1 MFSVRLKELREKAG
15 YSQYSFADAFNIS
28 QSTIGNWEA
37 GTREPKF
44 ATMIRLADFFNVSV
58 DYLLGRTDEM
68 NPSHKISNSDNKEL
82 DQKFLKLLSD
92 IESLPPSQ
100 QEKFMNMMASTLAL
114 LHDQEETGSN

>member
-1 MFSVRLKELREKAG
+1 MFRLRLKELREKAG
-15 YSQYSFADAFNIS
+15 YSQYTFADAFNIS

-58 DYLLGRTDEM
+58 DYLLGRTDDT
-68 NPSHKISNSDNKEL
+68 NPNQQTSNSDDKEL

-92 IESLPPSQ
+92 IESLSPSQ
-100 QEKFMNMMASTLAL
+100 QEKFMDMMASTLSL
-114 LHDQEETGSN
+114 LHDQKETENN

>member
-1 MFSVRLKELREKAG
+1 MFRLRLKELREKAG
-15 YSQYSFADAFNIS
+15 YSQYTFADVFHVS
-28 QSTIGNWEA
+28 QSAIASWEA

-100 QEKFMNMMASTLAL
+100 QEKFMNMMASTLSL